1 MATLVSTPG
10 AANAN
15 SYLTLA
21 EAAAYYETRSA
32 VPGWEDADDQSVLL
46 MMATRVMD
54 AMLRPHKVYVP
65 AQNGSP
71 AYYITYRAWTG
82 APSTTTQKLAW
93 PRTGMYDAN
102 GNAIAADVIPQDLK
116 DAVAELAGALGTSD
130 STVDN
135 DVIVQGLTSVRAGS
149 VSLTFKDMIEKHVMP
164 DMVWNLLVPSWYS
177 EVIETSTQAFFFA
190 VASEDQYGAY

>member
-1 MATLVSTPG
+1 MATLIATPG

-21 EAAAYYETRSA
+21 EAMAYFETRSA
-32 VPGWEDADDQSVLL
+32 VAGWEDADDQSVLL

-54 AMLRPHKVYVP
+54 AMLRPHTVY
-65 AQNGSP
+65 NRDTEE
-71 AYYITYRAWTG
+71 YITGRAWTG
-82 APSTTTQKLAW
+82 SPATTTQKLAW

-102 GNAIAADVIPQDLK
+102 GNAIPDTDIPSDLK

-130 STVDN
+130 TTVDN
-135 DVIVQGLTSVRAGS
+135 DVIVQGITSIKAGS
-149 VSLTFKDMIEKHVMP
+149 VSLSFKDMIEKHVMP

-177 EVIETSTQAFFFA
+177 EQVVTPAQ
-190 VASEDQYGAY
+190 VALFDVVSE